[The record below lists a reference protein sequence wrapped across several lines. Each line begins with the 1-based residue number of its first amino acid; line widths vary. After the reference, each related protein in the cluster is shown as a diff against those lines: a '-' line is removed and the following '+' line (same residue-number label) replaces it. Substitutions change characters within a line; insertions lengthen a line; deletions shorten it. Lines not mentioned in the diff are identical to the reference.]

1 MYLTAGQSRAAGRS
15 LASDYVR
22 FDCEHMFA
30 LMSDPPRKS
39 GPRRAPGVTREA
51 VSQLFDAGLTV
62 TEIAGALEV
71 GKSTVC
77 YHARAL
83 GIQPE
88 RKYARRYDWGAI
100 QEFYDQGHSITECC
114 RQFGFSKQAWHEA
127 VRRGH
132 LTSRPAA
139 APLETYLRSG
149 RRTDRN
155 HLKRRLTAAGLREYR
170 CEECGL
176 TEWRGAPL
184 FLCLHHVNGDGL
196 DNRLE
201 NLQILCP
208 NCHAQ
213 TPNFG
218 ALNRGRRSRP
228 AP

>member
-1 MYLTAGQSRAAGRS
+1 MLPLHHSPLGSCGTESSRVSVRS
-15 LASDYVR
+15 VR
-22 FDCEHMFA
+22 EHMFVA
-30 LMSDPPRKS
+30 RASKR
-39 GPRRAPGVTREA
+39 GPRDGPGVTREA
-51 VSQLFDAGLTV
+51 VRRLFEAGLAV
-62 TEIAGALEV
+62 ADIARTLEV
-71 GKSTVC
+71 SKSTVC

-100 QEFYDQGHSITECC
+100 QEFYDEGNSITDCC
-114 RQFGFSKQAWHEA
+114 REFGLSKQAWHEA

-139 APLETYLRSG
+139 APLATYLRYG
-149 RRTDRN
+149 RRTNRS
-155 HLKRRLTAAGLREYR
+155 HLKQRLLAAGIKEHR

-184 FLCLHHVNGDGL
+184 FLCLHHLNGDGL

-208 NCHAQ
+208 NCHVQ

-218 ALNRGRRSRP
+218 SLNRGRP
-228 AP
+228 AQAA